1 MRILLRADS
10 SRQIGAGHISR
21 MVALAEQA
29 TPRGWT
35 VAFAGHT
42 DNADFLAARFAELG
56 VPVLGPET
64 RADGYDAVVV
74 DHYGIGEVRAEV
86 NAAGARLVSFED
98 GVFGRR
104 AADVV
109 VDCGLAPQPRPDDG
123 SGSVLTG
130 VGYAPLR
137 QVVLEARDKRRAREL
152 CSRET
157 GVKLPRSHDGGDAKA
172 PHVLVVLGGGGVWQ
186 ETVAALLEALRAT
199 GRPCTVE
206 ALVRGEPTLPEP
218 GPGQRFVVSPPGP
231 SLHGKLVDTDL
242 VVSAS
247 GVTLLELCCI
257 GVPTALVQLVDNQA
271 AGYRA
276 AVDGGLAAGLG
287 NAAAF
292 DSPTTATATLAT
304 LLAEPAARERLAAT
318 ASAAVDGH
326 GAARVLDALEG
337 AVR

>member
-29 TPRGWT
+29 TRRGWT
-35 VAFAGHT
+35 VAFAGRT

-56 VPVLGPET
+56 VPVLGPGT

-74 DHYGIGEVRAEV
+74 DHYGIAEVRSEV
-86 NAAGARLVSFED
+86 NSAGARLVSFED

-109 VDCGLAPQPRPDDG
+109 VDCGLVPQPRPDDG
-123 SGSVLTG
+123 SGLVLTG
-130 VGYAPLR
+130 VAYAPLR

-152 CSRET
+152 YSRET

-199 GRPCTVE
+199 GTPCTVE
-206 ALVRGEPTLPEP
+206 ALVRGEPALPEP

-231 SLHGKLVDTDL
+231 GLHGKLVDTEL

-247 GVTLLELCCI
+247 GVTLFELCCI

-287 NAAAF
+287 TAAAL
-292 DSPTTATATLAT
+292 DDATATLTA
-304 LLAEPAARERLAAT
+304 LLTEPVARERLATT
-318 ASAAVDGH
+318 ASATVDGH

-337 AVR
+337 AVG